1 MSLSL
6 TLQTRPRKASDTHV
20 SGAAAHGSRG
30 LRCLPRIAHASPD
43 REDILTPL
51 KERLFEAGLKQKG
64 GALYK
69 RRHPLPLKGKRMEK
83 IATLCPR
90 TPWREASSSR
100 AASGGAAGAGRLPG
114 GGQAG
119 RADSHG
125 CAGPSIGRAG
135 RPHRPPCSPQ
145 WHLSREGAVSQDP
158 PRSHRRPACS
168 AATSP
173 HPRAGSLLR
182 AGHTGA
188 RLSPPPPAAHSG
200 HISSFPLSFLPE
212 LLRQVSPRART
223 MGKGGDRE
231 RGEEGEGAG
240 FLSEGPRPPGK
251 AARASLV
258 TGGTAEPAEAVDAP
272 RRGGVGRDR
281 LRPPATRVLR
291 PRAFASIKAA

>member
-1 MSLSL
+1 M
-6 TLQTRPRKASDTHV
+6 
-20 SGAAAHGSRG
+20 
-30 LRCLPRIAHASPD
+30 
-43 REDILTPL
+43 
-51 KERLFEAGLKQKG
+51 
-64 GALYK
+64 
-69 RRHPLPLKGKRMEK
+69 K

-119 RADSHG
+119 PADSHG

-231 RGEEGEGAG
+231 RGEDGEGAG

-251 AARASLV
+251 AARASLSQAGQQSRPRLW
-258 TGGTAEPAEAVDAP
+258 TLRAEAGSAGTAC
-272 RRGGVGRDR
+272 DR
-281 LRPPATRVLR
+281 LRPAFCGPVSLPAPKQPDGGGDDGDRKSNVRETLPGRVASPSPPPARGSPPLTPKFHSSVGHSAFLR
-291 PRAFASIKAA
+291 VSRK